1 MSDVD
6 IDALIRGRRSRRGW
20 LLPIVAVLVV
30 GAGIGVFLFL
40 QPDESVV
47 VAEPERV
54 EATTG
59 QLSTTVDLSGSAVAE
74 RSADLNFEAEG
85 TVVSVAVETGEAVKA
100 GDTLAALD
108 DSDAQRRIE
117 TAEVQLRLA
126 QLRLDALLATA
137 AASEVASARQSIE
150 SAESQVTSAE
160 QALARLS
167 EPPSAS
173 DLASAEQAVA
183 TALGQLSSTEETLA
197 QLSEP
202 PNASDLATAEQAVAT
217 ALGQLSSTEE
227 TLVAL
232 LAGPSETEVASA
244 RSAVTQ
250 AQAQLA
256 GALSGATDS
265 WIALGEAW
273 DEYCDEYG
281 FLNVAAVTCAGSL
294 PLWDK
299 EVVEPLSDEEV
310 EELHFSLEGRS
321 SSYQERANRLINAN
335 VAFILADAARQT
347 AVTAL
352 STAEER
358 FEDLPAPVSD
368 EDVRQAELAVEA
380 ARASHAAAVAHL
392 EELRAPTDESDEE
405 QARASLDTAVANL
418 TSAQARYEELLAG
431 ATANA
436 VAQQE
441 ENVRLAEISLEEARA
456 ALANLTVLAPFDGV
470 AEAVNVHPGD
480 RVTPNAV
487 AFSLNT
493 PDRILIDLTV
503 TEADLLALEVGQ
515 AGLASFDGVE
525 GVEYPVRIVS
535 ISRMPDT
542 AQGVVTYGVEARIL
556 AGAEIAEVAGQ
567 IAVLAGEGVATEFGR
582 ALDALTG
589 GGDGAP
595 GFGGGGPGGPLA
607 GIELPEGVTI
617 RDVVQAV
624 INGEPLPEGVT
635 LPEGFEIP
643 QQILERLAAGGPG
656 APGRQG
662 AEPDPVAVRLLPA
675 PGMSA
680 GVTLLTEVR
689 EQSVLVPV
697 STVRQLDGAWFVTIP
712 GTPVDGAE
720 AGFERVG
727 VEVGESDGVN
737 VEITSGLEDGAVL
750 LIGADSAGI
759 AFSATQQQQQ
769 PEFGFG
775 GGFGGGPPGGFG
787 GAPGG
792 GGR

>member
-20 LLPIVAVLVV
+20 LLPTVAVLVV

-40 QPDESVV
+40 QPDESVI

-59 QLSTTVDLSGSAVAE
+59 QLSTTMDLSGSAVAE
-74 RSADLNFEAEG
+74 RSTDLNFEAEG

-167 EPPSAS
+167 EPPGAS
-173 DLASAEQAVA
+173 DLATAEQAVA

-227 TLVAL
+227 TLAAL

-256 GALSGATDS
+256 SALSGATDS

-358 FEDLPAPVSD
+358 LEDLLASVSD

-380 ARASHAAAVAHL
+380 ARASHAAAVARLDELQDDLQGHRLGRPPHMRDTHRRHRHL
-392 EELRAPTDESDEE
+392 L
-405 QARASLDTAVANL
+405 
-418 TSAQARYEELLAG
+418 G
-431 ATANA
+431 
-436 VAQQE
+436 
-441 ENVRLAEISLEEARA
+441 
-456 ALANLTVLAPFDGV
+456 
-470 AEAVNVHPGD
+470 
-480 RVTPNAV
+480 
-487 AFSLNT
+487 
-493 PDRILIDLTV
+493 
-503 TEADLLALEVGQ
+503 
-515 AGLASFDGVE
+515 
-525 GVEYPVRIVS
+525 
-535 ISRMPDT
+535 
-542 AQGVVTYGVEARIL
+542 
-556 AGAEIAEVAGQ
+556 
-567 IAVLAGEGVATEFGR
+567 
-582 ALDALTG
+582 
-589 GGDGAP
+589 
-595 GFGGGGPGGPLA
+595 
-607 GIELPEGVTI
+607 
-617 RDVVQAV
+617 
-624 INGEPLPEGVT
+624 
-635 LPEGFEIP
+635 
-643 QQILERLAAGGPG
+643 
-656 APGRQG
+656 
-662 AEPDPVAVRLLPA
+662 
-675 PGMSA
+675 
-680 GVTLLTEVR
+680 
-689 EQSVLVPV
+689 
-697 STVRQLDGAWFVTIP
+697 
-712 GTPVDGAE
+712 
-720 AGFERVG
+720 
-727 VEVGESDGVN
+727 
-737 VEITSGLEDGAVL
+737 
-750 LIGADSAGI
+750 
-759 AFSATQQQQQ
+759 
-769 PEFGFG
+769 
-775 GGFGGGPPGGFG
+775 
-787 GAPGG
+787 
-792 GGR
+792 

>member
-1 MSDVD
+1 M
-6 IDALIRGRRSRRGW
+6 
-20 LLPIVAVLVV
+20 
-30 GAGIGVFLFL
+30 
-40 QPDESVV
+40 
-47 VAEPERV
+47 
-54 EATTG
+54 
-59 QLSTTVDLSGSAVAE
+59 
-74 RSADLNFEAEG
+74 
-85 TVVSVAVETGEAVKA
+85 
-100 GDTLAALD
+100 DT
-108 DSDAQRRIE
+108 
-117 TAEVQLRLA
+117 
-126 QLRLDALLATA
+126 
-137 AASEVASARQSIE
+137 
-150 SAESQVTSAE
+150 
-160 QALARLS
+160 ALAS
-167 EPPSAS
+167 
-173 DLASAEQAVA
+173 LA
-183 TALGQLSSTEETLA
+183 
-197 QLSEP
+197 
-202 PNASDLATAEQAVAT
+202 
-217 ALGQLSSTEE
+217 
-227 TLVAL
+227 
-232 LAGPSETEVASA
+232 
-244 RSAVTQ
+244 
-250 AQAQLA
+250 
-256 GALSGATDS
+256 
-265 WIALGEAW
+265 
-273 DEYCDEYG
+273 
-281 FLNVAAVTCAGSL
+281 
-294 PLWDK
+294 
-299 EVVEPLSDEEV
+299 
-310 EELHFSLEGRS
+310 
-321 SSYQERANRLINAN
+321 
-335 VAFILADAARQT
+335 
-347 AVTAL
+347 
-352 STAEER
+352 
-358 FEDLPAPVSD
+358 
-368 EDVRQAELAVEA
+368 
-380 ARASHAAAVAHL
+380 
-392 EELRAPTDESDEE
+392 
-405 QARASLDTAVANL
+405 
-418 TSAQARYEELLAG
+418 SAQARYEELLAG

-456 ALANLTVLAPFDGV
+456 ALANLTVVAPFDGV

-487 AFSLNT
+487 AFSLST

-535 ISRMPDT
+535 ISRMPNT

-567 IAVLAGEGVATEFGR
+567 IAVLAGEGVAAEFGR

-595 GFGGGGPGGPLA
+595 GFGGGGGGFGGGGPGGPLA

-624 INGEPLPEGVT
+624 ASGEPLPEGVT

-643 QQILERLAAGGPG
+643 QQILERLAAGGLG
-656 APGRQG
+656 ATGRQG
-662 AEPDPVAVRLLPA
+662 AAAEPDPVAARLLPA

-680 GVTLLTEVR
+680 GVTILTEVR

-712 GTPVDGAE
+712 ATSAGNAE

-737 VEITSGLEDGAVL
+737 VEITSGLEAGAVL

-775 GGFGGGPPGGFG
+775 GGFGGFGGGPPGGFG

>member
-1 MSDVD
+1 MS
-6 IDALIRGRRSRRGW
+6 A
-20 LLPIVAVLVV
+20 
-30 GAGIGVFLFL
+30 
-40 QPDESVV
+40 
-47 VAEPERV
+47 
-54 EATTG
+54 
-59 QLSTTVDLSGSAVAE
+59 
-74 RSADLNFEAEG
+74 
-85 TVVSVAVETGEAVKA
+85 
-100 GDTLAALD
+100 
-108 DSDAQRRIE
+108 
-117 TAEVQLRLA
+117 
-126 QLRLDALLATA
+126 
-137 AASEVASARQSIE
+137 
-150 SAESQVTSAE
+150 
-160 QALARLS
+160 
-167 EPPSAS
+167 
-173 DLASAEQAVA
+173 
-183 TALGQLSSTEETLA
+183 EETLA
-197 QLSEP
+197 
-202 PNASDLATAEQAVAT
+202 
-217 ALGQLSSTEE
+217 
-227 TLVAL
+227 TLV
-232 LAGPSETEVASA
+232 AGPSETEIASA
-244 RSAVTQ
+244 RSAATQ
-250 AQAQLA
+250 AHAQLA
-256 GALSGATDS
+256 GAVSEADDA
-265 WIALGEAW
+265 WNALLEAW
-273 DEYCDEYG
+273 DDYCDEYRH
-281 FLNVAAVTCAGSL
+281 LNVAAVTCARARLGREFLEPFSI
-294 PLWDK
+294 
-299 EVVEPLSDEEV
+299 EQVED
-310 EELHFSLEGRS
+310 LHASLERRTDT
-321 SSYQERANRLINAN
+321 YQALANRLISTN
-335 VAFILADAARQT
+335 VAFVVADAARQA

-352 STAEER
+352 AAAEER
-358 FEDLPAPVSD
+358 LAEVLAAASG

-380 ARASHAAAVAHL
+380 ARASHTAAVARLTELQEEPTAQDRYQAEQALQAARSSHVAAVARLEELQQEPTAQNRYQAEQALQAARSSHVAAVARLEELQEAPTAQDFYQAEQAVEAARASHVAAVARL
-392 EELRAPTDESDEE
+392 EELRAPADESDEE
-405 QARASLDTAVANL
+405 QAQASLDTALASL
-418 TSAQARYEELLAG
+418 ASAQARYEELLAG

-436 VAQQE
+436 IAQQE

-456 ALANLTVLAPFDGV
+456 ALADLTVVAPFDGV

-487 AFSLNT
+487 AFSLST

-535 ISRMPDT
+535 ISRMPNT

-595 GFGGGGPGGPLA
+595 GFGGGGGGFGGGGPGGPLA
-607 GIELPEGVTI
+607 AIELPEGVTI
-617 RDVVQAV
+617 RDVMQAV

-656 APGRQG
+656 TPGRQG
-662 AEPDPVAVRLLPA
+662 AEPDPVAARLLPA

-712 GTPVDGAE
+712 ATSAGDAE